1 MFDLSNAP
9 AYGIHRHLE
18 GVSFDDAVAR
28 AKAALATEGFGVLTE
43 IDVRATM
50 KKKLDYDT
58 EPYLIL
64 GACNPG
70 LARDALLAE
79 AGIGLLLPCNVVV
92 AATATGT
99 AVAAID
105 PVAMFSVVS
114 RPDVAPLAEEVKQKL
129 LRVMAAL

>member
-1 MFDLSNAP
+1 MFDLSQAP

-18 GVSFDDAVAR
+18 GVSFAEAVDRAR
-28 AKAALATEGFGVLTE
+28 AALATEGFGVLTE
-43 IDVRATM
+43 IDVSATM

-58 EPYLIL
+58 EPYVIL

-70 LARDALLAE
+70 LAREALLAE
-79 AGIGLLLPCNVVV
+79 AGVGLLLPCNVVV

-105 PVAMFSVVS
+105 PVAMFEVVA
-114 RPDVAPLAEEVKQKL
+114 RPDVAPLAEAVKQKL
-129 LRVMAAL
+129 QRVMAAI